1 MLKEFTIKILLII
14 LDSILFGGILL
25 FCIMFAFDYNY
36 DQLISILTIL
46 ILITIVIKLSYWVIF
61 DAIKLNKYS
70 NLLIE
75 RFVATILVYFTPLY
89 ILWNTP
95 TLYINREISIIIY
108 ILMLIFFMI
117 GISIEKKFFKRKN
130 ENENK

>member
-25 FCIMFAFDYNY
+25 FCIMFIFDYNY
-36 DQLISILTIL
+36 NQLISILTIL

-61 DAIKLNKYS
+61 DTIKLNKYS

-117 GISIEKKFFKRKN
+117 GISIEKKFYKKI
-130 ENENK
+130 K

>member
-25 FCIMFAFDYNY
+25 FCIMFVFDYNY
-36 DQLISILTIL
+36 NQLISILTIL

-61 DAIKLNKYS
+61 DTIKLNKYS

-117 GISIEKKFFKRKN
+117 GISIEKKFYKTIKRK
-130 ENENK
+130 

>member
-1 MLKEFTIKILLII
+1 VLKEFTIKILLII

-25 FCIMFAFDYNY
+25 FCIMFVFDYNY
-36 DQLISILTIL
+36 NQLISILTIL

-61 DAIKLNKYS
+61 DTIKLNKYS

-75 RFVATILVYFTPLY
+75 RFVATILVYLTPLY

-117 GISIEKKFFKRKN
+117 GISIEKKFYKTIKRK
-130 ENENK
+130 

>member
-1 MLKEFTIKILLII
+1 
-14 LDSILFGGILL
+14 
-25 FCIMFAFDYNY
+25 MFVFDYNY
-36 DQLISILTIL
+36 NQLISILTIL

-61 DAIKLNKYS
+61 DTIKLNKYS

-117 GISIEKKFFKRKN
+117 GISIEKKFYKTIKRK
-130 ENENK
+130 

>member
-25 FCIMFAFDYNY
+25 FCIMFVFDYNY
-36 DQLISILTIL
+36 NQLISILTIL

-61 DAIKLNKYS
+61 DTIKLNKYS

-117 GISIEKKFFKRKN
+117 GISIEKNFIKR
-130 ENENK
+130 

>member
-1 MLKEFTIKILLII
+1 VLKEFTIKILLII

-25 FCIMFAFDYNY
+25 FCIMFIFDYNY
-36 DQLISILTIL
+36 NQLISILTIL

-61 DAIKLNKYS
+61 DTIKLNKYS

-75 RFVATILVYFTPLY
+75 RFVATILVYLTPLY

-117 GISIEKKFFKRKN
+117 GISIEKKFYKTIKRK
-130 ENENK
+130 

>member
-25 FCIMFAFDYNY
+25 FCIMFIFDYNY
-36 DQLISILTIL
+36 NQLISILTIL

-61 DAIKLNKYS
+61 DTIKLNKYS

-75 RFVATILVYFTPLY
+75 RFVATILVYLTPLY

-117 GISIEKKFFKRKN
+117 GISIEKKFYKTIKRK
-130 ENENK
+130 

>member
-25 FCIMFAFDYNY
+25 FCIMFIFDYNY
-36 DQLISILTIL
+36 NQLISILTIL

-61 DAIKLNKYS
+61 DTIKLNKYS

-117 GISIEKKFFKRKN
+117 GISIEKKFYKTIKRK
-130 ENENK
+130 

>member
-25 FCIMFAFDYNY
+25 FCIMFVFDYNY
-36 DQLISILTIL
+36 NQLISILTIL

-61 DAIKLNKYS
+61 DTIKLNKYS

-75 RFVATILVYFTPLY
+75 RFVATILVYLTPLY

-117 GISIEKKFFKRKN
+117 GISIEKKFYKTIKRK
-130 ENENK
+130 